1 MATIGKIII
10 HSIPTNI
17 WWLPN
22 LVCWNH
28 ELVSI
33 IEKMK
38 VKPNLIFGISSTIRI
53 GIGKNYE
60 FILRPKALNFINM

>member
-1 MATIGKIII
+1 MATIGKFII
-10 HSIPTNI
+10 HSIPTNGG
-17 WWLPN
+17 LLLT

-33 IEKMK
+33 IKKMK
-38 VKPNLIFGISSTIRI
+38 VKPNLIFGISSRIRI

-60 FILRPKALNFINM
+60 LD

>member
-10 HSIPTNI
+10 RAIPTNVG
-17 WWLPN
+17 WLPD

-33 IEKMK
+33 IKKMK
-38 VKPNLIFGISSTIRI
+38 VKPNLICGISSSIRI
-53 GIGKNYE
+53 GMGKNYE
-60 FILRPKALNFINM
+60 LD

>member
-1 MATIGKIII
+1 VVTQFG
-10 HSIPTNI
+10 
-17 WWLPN
+17 
-22 LVCWNH
+22 V
-28 ELVSI
+28 LVSI

-60 FILRPKALNFINM
+60 LN